1 MWKWEVDQK
10 KAKGVFVIVHGSGEY
25 HARYK
30 WVIQK
35 LNELNYHVIMG
46 DLPGQGTTEGPRGH
60 IPTFNLYIDTLN
72 SWLKEAEKYR
82 LPTVLLG
89 HSMGGLISTRTLMM
103 KGLSHRPDVV
113 ILSSPCFGLYNSP
126 PLSKKAVSLILNR
139 LTPRLRFPTA
149 LEPGSGTR
157 DPMMRARDESDA
169 LLIKKVSIRWY
180 RELENSI
187 RSVHEGIDAFPDIP
201 LLIMQGGD
209 DRIVDK
215 YRVKEW
221 FNNVDIGE
229 KYYKEWEG
237 LYHEVL
243 NEPEKNH
250 VLAHMIGFVTMHLNS
265 RLE

>member
-25 HARYK
+25 HARYE

-35 LNELNYHVIMG
+35 LNQLNYHVIMG
-46 DLPGQGTTEGPRGH
+46 DLPGQGTTTGPRGH
-60 IPTFNLYIDTLN
+60 VTSFDLYIETVN
-72 SWLKEAEKYR
+72 SWLAVAKEYQ

-89 HSMGGLISTRTLMM
+89 HSMGGLISTRTLM
-103 KGLSHRPDVV
+103 KEGLSHRPDVV
-113 ILSSPCFGLYNSP
+113 ILSSPCFGLYNKT
-126 PLSKKAVSLILNR
+126 PLSKKAVSFMLNR
-139 LTPRLRFPTA
+139 ITPSLRFPTA
-149 LEPGSGTR
+149 LAPGSGTR
-157 DPMMRARDESDA
+157 DPVMRARDTKDT

-187 RSVHEGIDAFPDIP
+187 KFAHQSIDVFPDIP

-215 YRVKEW
+215 YRVKDW
-221 FNNVDIGE
+221 FNHVDISD

-250 VLAHMIGFVTMHLNS
+250 VLAHMLGFVTMQLN
-265 RLE
+265 R